1 MSKPYTCGENCLYII
16 IFIYYGMCIHSALF
30 KAIFH
35 MYTTYTLEKSSNL
48 DSSVETKVI
57 EIIVL
62 LKELDNGRHS

>member
-1 MSKPYTCGENCLYII
+1 MVCVYILPYLKQYST
-16 IFIYYGMCIHSALF
+16 FILPI
-30 KAIFH
+30 
-35 MYTTYTLEKSSNL
+35 YTLEKSSNL